1 MSWVLQQQMRANNEL
16 GSLLVLVQLVVAV
29 GEHAEQPDADT
40 AKILQLLPRQVERVV
55 DEHEAGRENEA
66 RLRVADD
73 LVRHRRRLADE
84 VHGRH
89 VDGDGNERRDDDE
102 HDLVRRELVLEDAVG
117 AREVER

>member
-1 MSWVLQQQMRANNEL
+1 
-16 GSLLVLVQLVVAV
+16 
-29 GEHAEQPDADT
+29 
-40 AKILQLLPRQVERVV
+40 
-55 DEHEAGRENEA
+55 
-66 RLRVADD
+66 